1 MRRLPAVSAVLLLV
15 LLVVAAPASAKFR
28 TGPAGDAFYTPPS
41 PLPAGKHGDLIWARK
56 LTGEAALTAASANW
70 LVLYRS
76 VGTNGKPIAVS
87 GTVSL
92 PKGKA
97 PKRGWPVITYDHGTT
112 GIADVCAPS
121 RDSTDNPA
129 HLYNSYAYPLLNRWL
144 KAGYVVV
151 RTDYQGL
158 GTPGIH
164 QYLVGVSEGR
174 STLDIVRASKVVD
187 FRKNRISNRIV
198 ISGHSQG
205 GHAALWGAALAPKYT
220 PDLKLRGTVA
230 FAPASHI
237 SELLSLAKAV
247 KQPGG
252 GLSSEAGLVLRG
264 VDDFKPGLHV
274 QSLFTD
280 QLAALYPETLT
291 KCQPQLGQPDSLGGL
306 APADFLKDDANTAP
320 LVTALDASDPEN
332 LTIKS
337 PLDVEQGE
345 ADTTVQPGLTDELVK
360 ELRGRGSKIDYK
372 TYPNVSH
379 GGVVVSAAEHATR
392 YIKRHLR

>member
-1 MRRLPAVSAVLLLV
+1 MRRYPAVTAVLLLL

-41 PLPAGKHGDLIWARK
+41 PLPGSTHGDLIWARK
-56 LTGEAALTAASANW
+56 LTGEAALKSASANW

-76 VGTNGKPIAVS
+76 LGADGKPIAVS

-92 PKGKA
+92 PKTKA
-97 PKRGWPVITYDHGTT
+97 PKRGWPVISYDHGTT
-112 GIADVCAPS
+112 GIADQCAPS
-121 RDSTDNPA
+121 RDSVDNPA
-129 HLYNSYAYPLLNRWL
+129 HLYNSYVYPLLNRWL

-174 STLDIVRASKVVD
+174 STLDIVRASKVLD
-187 FRKNRISNRIV
+187 FRKQRISNRIA

-220 PDLKLRGTVA
+220 PELKLHGTVA

-237 SELLSLAKAV
+237 SELLSLVGAV
-247 KQPGG
+247 NTPGG
-252 GLSSEAGLVLRG
+252 GLSGEAGLVLRG
-264 VDDFKPGLHV
+264 VDDFKPGVHV
-274 QSLFTD
+274 PSIFTD
-280 QLAALYPETLT
+280 QLTALYPETLT
-291 KCQPQLGQPDSLGGL
+291 KCLPQLGLSDSLGGL
-306 APADFLKDDANTAP
+306 APADFFKDGADTSP
-320 LVTALDASDPEN
+320 LVSALDVSDPEN

-337 PLDVEQGE
+337 PLAVEQGE
-345 ADTTVQPGLTDELVK
+345 NDTTVAPGLTDALVK
-360 ELRGRGSKIDYK
+360 DLRGRGTKIDYK
-372 TYPNVSH
+372 KYKNTTHS
-379 GGVVVSAAEHATR
+379 GVVVSAAANATK
-392 YIKRHLR
+392 YLEKHLR